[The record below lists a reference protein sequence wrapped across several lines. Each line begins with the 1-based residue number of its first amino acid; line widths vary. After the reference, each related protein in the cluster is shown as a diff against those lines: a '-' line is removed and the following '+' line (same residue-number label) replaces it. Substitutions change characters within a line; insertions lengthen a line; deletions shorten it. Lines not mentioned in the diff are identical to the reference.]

1 MGRHQVVDAINVRYF
16 FITDRIAKGEV
27 RVEWSPTKQMI
38 ADFMTKP
45 LQGSAFRNFRN
56 LIMGLL
62 LMKEA
67 ANVLT
72 NDVISRTNNKGLA
85 DRKVRHRSLLDYM
98 GECNLE
104 GRRTDQNERS
114 KERSKERNERSNE
127 HPKECN
133 ERSNE
138 RSNKRTKRV
147 SK

>member
-1 MGRHQVVDAINVRYF
+1 
-16 FITDRIAKGEV
+16 
-27 RVEWSPTKQMI
+27 VEWCPTKQMV

-62 LMKEA
+62 SMKEA

-72 NDVISRTNNKGLA
+72 NYVVSRTNNKGLA
-85 DRKVRHRSLLDYM
+85 DRKVRHRSVLDYM

-104 GRRTDQNERS
+104 GRRTDQNECS
-114 KERSKERNERSNE
+114 KERFKERNECSKERNERSKERNESS
-127 HPKECN
+127 K
-133 ERSNE
+133 E